1 MSSLPGE
8 AYKDIEKDIANENQL
23 NKDDKKEENVSF
35 TFNFYT
41 FTRFFLFTLGII
53 AVILNSIYGF
63 ALPNS
68 NVDCFLDKS
77 FELTESIN
85 KYLAENKEARHILIA
100 CSSFCVDF
108 VILYMGIYWCMYGK
122 SWRLITT
129 LFCFYGIRGVIQ
141 VYK

>member
-1 MSSLPGE
+1 MSSLPDE
-8 AYKDIEKDIANENQL
+8 AYKDIEKNIANEN
-23 NKDDKKEENVSF
+23 NFNIEDKKEENVSF
-35 TFNFYT
+35 KFDIYT
-41 FTRFFLFTLGII
+41 FSRFFIFTLGIL

-68 NVDCFLDKS
+68 NVECFLDKS

-85 KYLAENKEARHILIA
+85 KYLAENTEARHILIA
-100 CSSFCVDF
+100 CSSLCVDF

-122 SWRLITT
+122 SWRLLTA
-129 LFCFYGIRGVIQ
+129 LFFFYGIRGVIQ